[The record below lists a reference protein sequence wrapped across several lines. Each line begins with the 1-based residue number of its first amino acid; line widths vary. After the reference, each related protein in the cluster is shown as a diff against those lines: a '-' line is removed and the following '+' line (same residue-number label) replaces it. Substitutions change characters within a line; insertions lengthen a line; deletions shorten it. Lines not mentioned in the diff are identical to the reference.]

1 MDIILIPGLWLNAST
16 WGAVVPILERA
27 GHRAVPLTLP
37 GMASKGEDRTGISLS
52 DHIRAVV
59 AAIDLA
65 HDSAGEPVLL
75 VGHSAGCGIA
85 HAALDA
91 RVDKVAGV
99 VHVGGFPTADGEPL
113 LDGLEARDGEV
124 PMPDWAAIGE
134 EANIVDLDEAALRSL
149 YDEAIGVPEHVI
161 TDPVRLSDPRRHD
174 VPATM
179 VCPEYTV
186 ADLRGWVDGGDGP
199 AELAALT
206 RVEYVDIGGGH
217 WPQLT
222 QPERLAE
229 VILRAT

>member
-16 WGAVVPILERA
+16 WDAVVPILEEA
-27 GHRAVPLTLP
+27 GHRTWPLTLP
-37 GMASKGEDRTGISLS
+37 GMASKDTDRTGIGLV
-52 DHIRAVV
+52 DHVGAVV
-59 AAIDLA
+59 TAID
-65 HDSAGEPVLL
+65 DVEGPVLL

-91 RVDKVAGV
+91 RVTKVAAI
-99 VHVGGFPTADGEPL
+99 VHVGGFPAADGEPL
-113 LDGLEARDGEV
+113 LDGFEARDGEV
-124 PMPDWAAIGE
+124 PMPDWAEIGE
-134 EANIVDLDEAALRSL
+134 DANIVDFDDVELRRL
-149 YDEAIGVPEHVI
+149 YDEAIPVPERVI
-161 TDPVRLSDPRRHD
+161 TDPVRLSDPRRRD

-186 ADLRGWVDGGDGP
+186 ADLRGWLDAGVGP

-206 RVEYVDIGGGH
+206 QVEYVDLGGGH

-229 VILRAT
+229 VILRAASDT

>member
-16 WGAVVPILERA
+16 WDTVVPILEEA
-27 GHRAVPLTLP
+27 GHRAWPLTLP
-37 GMASKGEDRTGISLS
+37 GMARKDTDRTGIGLA
-52 DHIRAVV
+52 DHVGAVV
-59 AAIDLA
+59 TAID
-65 HDSAGEPVLL
+65 DVEGPVLL

-91 RVDKVAGV
+91 RVTKVAAI
-99 VHVGGFPTADGEPL
+99 VHVGGFPAADGEPL
-113 LDGLEARDGEV
+113 LDGFEARDGEV
-124 PMPDWAAIGE
+124 TMPDWAEIGE
-134 EANIVDLDEAALRSL
+134 DANIVDFDDVGLHRL
-149 YDEAIGVPEHVI
+149 YDEAIPVPERVI

-186 ADLRGWVDGGDGP
+186 ADLRGWLDAGVGP

-206 RVEYVDIGGGH
+206 RVEYVDLGGGH

-229 VILRAT
+229 VILRAASNA

>member
-16 WGAVVPILERA
+16 WDAVVPILEEA
-27 GHRAVPLTLP
+27 GHRTWPLTLP
-37 GMASKGEDRTGISLS
+37 GMASKDTDRTGIGLV
-52 DHIRAVV
+52 DHVGAVV
-59 AAIDLA
+59 TAID
-65 HDSAGEPVLL
+65 DVEGPVLL

-91 RVDKVAGV
+91 RVTKVAAI
-99 VHVGGFPTADGEPL
+99 VHVGGFPAADGEPL
-113 LDGLEARDGEV
+113 LDGFEARDGEV
-124 PMPDWAAIGE
+124 PMPDWAEIGE
-134 EANIVDLDEAALRSL
+134 DANIVDFDDVELRRL
-149 YDEAIGVPEHVI
+149 YDEAIPVPERVI
-161 TDPVRLSDPRRHD
+161 TDPVRLSDPRRRD

-186 ADLRGWVDGGDGP
+186 ADLRGWLDAGVGP

-206 RVEYVDIGGGH
+206 QVEYVDLGGGH

-229 VILRAT
+229 VILRAASDA

>member
-16 WGAVVPILERA
+16 WDAVVPILEEA
-27 GHRAVPLTLP
+27 GHRTWPLTLP
-37 GMASKGEDRTGISLS
+37 GMASKDTDRTGIGLV
-52 DHIRAVV
+52 DHVGAVV
-59 AAIDLA
+59 TAID
-65 HDSAGEPVLL
+65 DVEGPVLL

-91 RVDKVAGV
+91 RVTKVAAI
-99 VHVGGFPTADGEPL
+99 VHVGGFPAADGEPL
-113 LDGLEARDGEV
+113 LDGFEARDGEV
-124 PMPDWAAIGE
+124 PMPEWAEIGE
-134 EANIVDLDEAALRSL
+134 DANIVDFDDVELRRL
-149 YDEAIGVPEHVI
+149 YDEAIPVPERVI
-161 TDPVRLSDPRRHD
+161 TDPVRLSDPRRRD

-186 ADLRGWVDGGDGP
+186 ADLRGWLDAGVGP

-206 RVEYVDIGGGH
+206 QVEYVDLGGGH

-229 VILRAT
+229 VILRAASDT